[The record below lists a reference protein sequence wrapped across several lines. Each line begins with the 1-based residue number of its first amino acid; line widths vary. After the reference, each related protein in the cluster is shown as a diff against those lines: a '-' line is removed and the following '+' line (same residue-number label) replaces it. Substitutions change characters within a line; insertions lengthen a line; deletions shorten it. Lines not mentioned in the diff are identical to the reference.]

1 MKVKVV
7 NQEELLNTGFLKVE
21 KYTLEQSL
29 ANGDTTQYQRQCMFR
44 GNAVAIIPYDKQ
56 RECVVMINQ
65 IRIAHVVDGNQT
77 YSLEFPAG
85 MIDEGED
92 PSQSAVR
99 ELYEETGLEALSIE
113 QTYSKPIYTTA
124 GASNEK
130 MYYFLAE
137 VDSSKVLATTG
148 EIGEHE
154 YIETRVVPVQELF
167 KMAFEDNSL
176 LNASTIINTFIL
188 QSKINKK

>member
-1 MKVKVV
+1 MKVKVI
-7 NQEELLNTGFLKVE
+7 NQEELLNTGFLKVD
-21 KYTLEQSL
+21 KYTLEQPL
-29 ANGDTTQYQRQCMFR
+29 ADGNTIQYQRQCMFR
-44 GNAVAIIPYDKQ
+44 GNAVAIVPYDKK

-65 IRIAHVVDGNQT
+65 IRIANVVDGGHSP
-77 YSLEFPAG
+77 SLEFPAG

-92 PSQSAVR
+92 PLQSATR
-99 ELYEETGLEALSIE
+99 ELYEETGLEALNIE
-113 QTYSKPIYTTA
+113 QTYSNSIYTTA

-148 EIGEHE
+148 EIGQHE
-154 YIETRVVPVQELF
+154 YIETCVIPVQELF

-188 QSKINKK
+188 KSKINND